1 MFKKSTDGGANF
13 GATIN
18 LSNNGGFSA
27 NPVVAT
33 SGNNVYVVWED
44 DTPGNS
50 EIFLQ
55 NLQMV
60 DTFGPTINLSIDAGP
75 SANPTIA
82 TSGNNVYVVW
92 QDNSLGNGDILYR
105 KSTDGGTTF
114 GPTINLSD
122 SAGFSTNSAVA
133 ASGDNVY
140 VVWFD
145 NTPGNPE
152 ILYKRSID
160 GGANFGAPINLSN
173 NVASSLDPAVAASGN
188 NVYVVWYDNTPG
200 NFEILYKRSTDGGVS
215 FGATINL
222 SNNGA
227 FSGSTSHSDI
237 KK

>member
-50 EIFLQ
+50 EI
-55 NLQMV
+55 
-60 DTFGPTINLSIDAGP
+60 DRRSTDGGSTFGPTINLSIDAGP
-75 SANPTIA
+75 SVNPTIA

-105 KSTDGGTTF
+105 RFTDGGTTF

-152 ILYKRSID
+152 IFYIRIYRWWSY
-160 GGANFGAPINLSN
+160 FGAPLI
-173 NVASSLDPAVAASGN
+173 
-188 NVYVVWYDNTPG
+188 
-200 NFEILYKRSTDGGVS
+200 
-215 FGATINL
+215 
-222 SNNGA
+222 
-227 FSGSTSHSDI
+227 
-237 KK
+237 